1 MAAAAFFG
9 ADRLIITTDN
19 PRLKRLWKLFGILLR
34 SFQIWKNS
42 SPEKRNRDFIRVIRD
57 RREAIRRGIGML
69 EKGDLLLIAG
79 KGHEEYQEI
88 CGKKY
93 PFNEREIIAGELKIP
108 FKRL

>member
-19 PRLKRLWKLFGILLR
+19 PRYEAPLEIIRDITQELSDL
-34 SFQIWKNS
+34 
-42 SPEKRNRDFIRVIRD
+42 EKQFPGEKKPGFYTVIRD

-79 KGHEEYQEI
+79 KGHEDSI
-88 CGKKY
+88 RRSK
-93 PFNEREIIAGELKIP
+93 REKVPL
-108 FKRL
+108 

>member
-19 PRLKRLWKLFGILLR
+19 PRYEAPLEIIRDITQELSDL
-34 SFQIWKNS
+34 
-42 SPEKRNRDFIRVIRD
+42 EKQFPGEKEPGFYTVIRD